1 MAFFDF
7 LKQPDLNPGV
17 KDHQAT
23 PGAALPDVRTPEGY
37 REGHIPVSKNV
48 PLQPLDK
55 ATGFV
60 NNQDTPVFVCC
71 HSGAGSR
78 QAIGVLRR
86 MGYANVKNIGGIAAY
101 AGKVER

>member
-48 PLQPLDK
+48 PLQSLDK

-60 NNQDTPVFVCC
+60 NNQDTPVFVYC
-71 HSGAGSR
+71 HSGARSS
-78 QAIGVLRR
+78 QAVSALRR
-86 MGYANVKNIGGIAAY
+86 MGYTNVKNIGGIAAY